1 MSFCGQCGQPVE
13 TGAHFCGS
21 CGTPTTPSEATT
33 PATTAPTTTVP
44 PADVASEATV
54 SALRAVFEP
63 ISTEVPIQQDHEWLR
78 PARRS
83 VSPAA
88 IIGFVALVLLAAGAT
103 VLLLQDDEP
112 AASPT
117 RTTVPATEGTSTA
130 STTSGV
136 ATTEATTVATT
147 APTTAAP
154 TTVALAP
161 GEQLAATLATDR
173 EQVEAMVGRWVP
185 QLSAK
190 KVGTVDDGITYD
202 LADIVTFHHRLQT
215 EYGALLL
222 YSGDYVYQTDDLW
235 VSVAPESFATAQ
247 GALAWCVSEDIGR
260 DDCFAKLITHD
271 ESITDS
277 VQMQP

>member
-13 TGAHFCGS
+13 PGAHFCGS
-21 CGTPTTPSEATT
+21 CGASTTSAEAEPTA
-33 PATTAPTTTVP
+33 
-44 PADVASEATV
+44 ADVAPNPTV
-54 SALRAVFEP
+54 MALQAVFEP
-63 ISTEVPIQQDHEWLR
+63 ISTEVPIQHDEHR
-78 PARRS
+78 PRPSRRGFN
-83 VSPAA
+83 PLA
-88 IIGFVALVLLAAGAT
+88 IIGFVALVLLAGGAT

-117 RTTVPATEGTSTA
+117 VTTVPTDGTA
-130 STTSGV
+130 AVSTTAV
-136 ATTEATTVATT
+136 ATTEATI
-147 APTTAAP
+147 APTTAAATT
-154 TTVALAP
+154 TTVALPP

-173 EQVEAMVGRWVP
+173 EAVEAMVGRWVP

-202 LADIVTFHHRLQT
+202 LADILAFHEGLHD

-222 YSGDYVYQTDDLW
+222 YSGDYVYQTDNLW

-271 ESITDS
+271 DSITDS